1 VAEYAV
7 AGSSPRDNQEDH
19 PVPTLVEF
27 PLQAGGT
34 VVVEVAE
41 RGSFLDGERTRG
53 LGSTHVAQRA
63 TETFEAAFSRVR
75 PAAEAVVD
83 GFRNLADSPDEIEV
97 EFGIRLNAEV
107 GAIVAQ
113 ASGEANFTIKLRW
126 TRQADG

>member
-1 VAEYAV
+1 
-7 AGSSPRDNQEDH
+7 
-19 PVPTLVEF
+19 VPTLVEF

-41 RGSFLDGERTRG
+41 RSSFRGGELTRG
-53 LGSTHVAQRA
+53 LGTTNVAERA
-63 TETFEAAFSRVR
+63 TDTFEAAFDRVR

-83 GFRNLADSPDEIEV
+83 GFRRLAESPDEIEV

-126 TRQADG
+126 MRQAGG